1 MIKKIINEYLFT
13 TTAMLF
19 LVGAVVLGTIAV
31 IGLSVTASLFSLVCA
46 IAGVY
51 FLLFA
56 SMLGEI

>member
-19 LVGAVVLGTIAV
+19 LVGAVVLGTIAA
-31 IGLSVTASLFSLVCA
+31 IGLSVTVSLFSLTCA
-46 IAGVY
+46 IAGIY